1 MTTID
6 ARKTLADRAFAQLRG
21 AILSG
26 DLAPGAPLH
35 LEALARELSMSPM
48 PIREAIRRLGATG
61 LVQQKPHRSAYVSHV
76 SRDDLRD
83 VFQMRFALEAVAVE
97 LAVEQWT
104 DSAAERVVASLSR
117 AVSAERKEDFDA
129 VWAADQEFHLALYGA
144 AGSPWLI
151 RLMTPLWET
160 SERYHRLAGLPMRDF
175 SERHADHLAILDACI
190 LRDGYLA
197 ATRLSEH
204 LVRGANLLS
213 EVIDGASLFSTS
225 EVRTLDL
232 PLPLG

>member
-1 MTTID
+1 MSTID

-21 AILSG
+21 AIVSG
-26 DLAPGAPLH
+26 KLPPGAPLH
-35 LEALARELSMSPM
+35 LEPLARELSMSPM
-48 PIREAIRRLGATG
+48 PIREAIRRLGTMG
-61 LVQQKPHRSAYVSHV
+61 LVQQNPHRSAYVSHV

-83 VFQMRFALEAVAVE
+83 VFHMRFALESLAVG

-104 DSAAERVVASLSR
+104 DSAAEPVVASLSR
-117 AVSAERKEDFDA
+117 AVHAEQKEDFDA
-129 VWAADQEFHLALYGA
+129 VWVADQEFHLALYAA

-204 LVRGANLLS
+204 LVRGANLLA
-213 EVIDGASLFSTS
+213 VAIDGTDLFSTN
-225 EVRTLDL
+225 EVRTLNL
-232 PLPLG
+232 PLPLA

>member
-1 MTTID
+1 MTTTD

-26 DLAPGAPLH
+26 KLAPGAPLH
-35 LEALARELSMSPM
+35 LESLARDLSMSPM
-48 PIREAIRRLGATG
+48 PIREAIRRLGAMG
-61 LVQQKPHRSAYVSHV
+61 LVQQKPHRSAYVSQL

-83 VFQMRFALEAVAVE
+83 VFQMRFALESLAVE

-104 DSAAERVVASLSR
+104 HSAAERVVACLSR
-117 AVSAERKEDFDA
+117 AAAERKEDFDA
-129 VWAADQEFHLALYGA
+129 VWTADQEFHLAVYGA
-144 AGSPWLI
+144 AGSSWLI
-151 RLMTPLWET
+151 RLITPLWET
-160 SERYHRLAGLPMRDF
+160 SERYHRLAGLPMRNF

-204 LVRGANLLS
+204 LVRGANRLA
-213 EVIDGASLFSTS
+213 EAIDGASLFSTS
-225 EVRTLDL
+225 EVRTVNL